1 MSDKIFSHS
10 HRLRIKDLGID
21 TYRENIIYIRS
32 DSHVCKS
39 EGFTALTRMLLQNN
53 GKSIVA
59 TLNVVTSD
67 LLSSGEAGLSKE
79 AMKRL
84 DARDGDLITISHLQ
98 SIQSLRSVRAKIYNQ
113 EIDENAFEHIIRDIV
128 AGHYS
133 SIEIA
138 AFVTACAGNS
148 LSVAEMLSLTRA
160 MISSGKKIS
169 WDKNTIVLD
178 KHCVGGLPGN
188 RTTPIVVSIIA
199 SAGLLIPKTSS
210 RSITS
215 PAGTADTMQALTC
228 VDLSV
233 EEIMAVVK
241 KEKGCFVWGGAVK
254 LSPADDLLIA
264 IEKALDI
271 DSVGQMVASVLSKKI
286 AVGSTHVVIDIPVG
300 PTAKVRSHEEALKL
314 QYYFQTVGKELGIH
328 VEIMITDGSQ
338 PVGRGIGPSL
348 EAMDVLAVLRNEVG
362 APLDLK
368 NRSIAIAATLLRI
381 SGSFPPGTEIAA
393 ATQILENGD
402 AFRKFKS
409 ICQAQGEFKS
419 PRWAKYKYKV
429 LAQCAGV
436 VKAID
441 NRQLA
446 KIAKLAGAPRSSS
459 AGILFEAPLEK
470 RVVKGDVLFTIY
482 AESNGELAYAIDYLN
497 SLAQLID
504 IKP

>member
-67 LLSSGEAGLSKE
+67 FLSSGEAGLSKE

-84 DARDGDLITISHLQ
+84 DARHGDLITISHLQ

-113 EIDENAFEHIIRDIV
+113 EIDENAFEHIISDIV

-169 WDKNTIVLD
+169 WDKDTMVLD

-241 KEKGCFVWGGAVK
+241 KEKGCFVWGGGW
-254 LSPADDLLIA
+254 DRR
-264 IEKALDI
+264 AL
-271 DSVGQMVASVLSKKI
+271 
-286 AVGSTHVVIDIPVG
+286 
-300 PTAKVRSHEEALKL
+300 VR
-314 QYYFQTVGKELGIH
+314 
-328 VEIMITDGSQ
+328 
-338 PVGRGIGPSL
+338 PS
-348 EAMDVLAVLRNEVG
+348 E
-362 APLDLK
+362 
-368 NRSIAIAATLLRI
+368 T
-381 SGSFPPGTEIAA
+381 
-393 ATQILENGD
+393 
-402 AFRKFKS
+402 
-409 ICQAQGEFKS
+409 C
-419 PRWAKYKYKV
+419 
-429 LAQCAGV
+429 
-436 VKAID
+436 
-441 NRQLA
+441 
-446 KIAKLAGAPRSSS
+446 
-459 AGILFEAPLEK
+459 
-470 RVVKGDVLFTIY
+470 
-482 AESNGELAYAIDYLN
+482 
-497 SLAQLID
+497 
-504 IKP
+504 